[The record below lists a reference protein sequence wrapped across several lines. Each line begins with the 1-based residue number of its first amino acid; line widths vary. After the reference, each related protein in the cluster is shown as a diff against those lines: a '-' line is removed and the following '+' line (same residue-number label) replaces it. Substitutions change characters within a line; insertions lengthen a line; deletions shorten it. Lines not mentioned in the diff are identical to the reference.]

1 MKGLKT
7 NRFDIDESS
16 WNCGLSESVVALL
29 EMIPEEDA
37 SIDVPKVLYDGL
49 RETVRSIVHTDM

>member
-16 WNCGLSESVVALL
+16 WNCDLSESVVALL

-49 RETVRSIVHTDM
+49 RETVRFVVHTDM

>member
-16 WNCGLSESVVALL
+16 WNCDLSESVVALL

-37 SIDVPKVLYDGL
+37 SIDVPKVLYDSL
-49 RETVRSIVHTDM
+49 RETV